1 MAARRDCYEVL
12 GVARD
17 VDEAALKK
25 AYRKLAKKYHP
36 DTNKGVP
43 GADEKFKEVTQA
55 YEILSDPEKRKLYDQ
70 FGFAPFEA
78 GAGPEA
84 YREWEAQNRAY
95 QEQAF
100 RNRAFH
106 GGASQRHR
114 AGQGRGSREF
124 HFEGDMEDLFD
135 RFFGGGFGETGESG
149 FRNGYKQH
157 DFRSRGSDVAA
168 TLRIDFREA
177 VFGCDK
183 MISWQDEN
191 GRTQS
196 LKVHIPA
203 GIESGKKLRLKGK
216 GQEGSGGAA
225 GDLLL
230 EVEVAPSKEYERRG
244 KDVYTTAQIP
254 YPTAALGGEVMIPT
268 LYGNVSCKIAAGT
281 QSGSRIR
288 LRGKG
293 IADMKNPALRGDQ
306 YVTIQIRVP
315 RSLTPRAKEKL
326 REYEAAAG

>member
-12 GVARD
+12 GVSRNA
-17 VDEAALKK
+17 DEASLKK

-36 DTNKGVP
+36 DTNKGDP
-43 GADEKFKEVTQA
+43 KADEKFKEVTQA
-55 YEILSDPEKRKLYDQ
+55 YEILSDPDKRKLYDQ
-70 FGFAPFEA
+70 FGFAPFEG

-84 YREWEAQNRAY
+84 YQEWAAQNRAY
-95 QEQAF
+95 QDRTV
-100 RNRAFH
+100 RNFH
-106 GGASQRHR
+106 GWSAQ
-114 AGQGRGSREF
+114 GQGARGQGMGGREF
-124 HFEGDMEDLFD
+124 HFEGDMEDLFG
-135 RFFGGGFGETGESG
+135 RFFGGGFGGAGQKG
-149 FRNGYKQH
+149 FRRGFAGQEFA
-157 DFRSRGSDVAA
+157 DRGSDVTAR
-168 TLRIDFREA
+168 LRIDFREA

-183 MISWQDEN
+183 LISYQDAD

-203 GIESGKKLRLKGK
+203 GIESGKKLRLKEK
-216 GQEGSGGAA
+216 GQKGYGGMA

-230 EVEVAPSKEYERRG
+230 EVEVAPSKEYERKG
-244 KDVYTTAQIP
+244 KDVYTTIQIP
-254 YPTAALGGEVMIPT
+254 YPTAALGGEAVVPT

-293 IADMKNPALRGDQ
+293 IADMKNPALKGDQ
-306 YVTIQIRVP
+306 YVTIQIQVP
-315 RSLTPRAKEKL
+315 RSLSRRAKEKL